1 MDRILIP
8 FRQNKLL
15 NSLFLSNIF
24 VSFHYAL
31 VIYTNSSLLKIYFTE
46 SQISSLYVIGSIL
59 NVILLLNVSKILER
73 ISNYAFASLVILIE
87 LLAVF
92 GLVFFSTPLLVAICF
107 VTHLTAISVLLF
119 SMDVFVE
126 SVSNDET
133 ITGSIRGTYL
143 TITNIMIVLAPL
155 SISFLIKGSDYS
167 LVYIISSLLMIPLYF
182 LIKKFKYVKE
192 IKIHHIKIQQTVR
205 EYIKSKDLY
214 NIFIAHTLLQL
225 FYGFMVIYMPIYLQK
240 YIQFSWSEIGVIFT
254 IMLLPFVLFEL
265 PVGEMADD
273 KYGEKE
279 FLTIGFLIMG
289 LFTLV
294 ISFLVVKSF
303 WIWAVILF
311 MTRVGASLVEVS
323 TESYFF
329 KKVTKEQTD
338 VISLFRVSRP
348 LALVL
353 APIIATVALQF
364 ISFQYIFVLVGT
376 IMLIGTHYSLALKDT
391 K

>member
-31 VIYTNSSLLKIYFTE
+31 VIYTNSSLLKIYFSE

-73 ISNYAFASLVILIE
+73 ISNYAFASLVILVE

-92 GLVFFSTPLLVAICF
+92 GLVFFSTPLLIAICF

-155 SISFLIKGSDYS
+155 SISFLIKDSDYS

-192 IKIHHIKIQQTVR
+192 IKIHHIKIQQTVK

-214 NIFIAHTLLQL
+214 NIFVSHTLLQL
-225 FYGFMVIYMPIYLQK
+225 FYGFMVIYMPIHLQQ
-240 YIQFSWSEIGVIFT
+240 YIQFSWAEIGVIFT
-254 IMLLPFVLFEL
+254 IMLLPFVIFEL

-279 FLTIGFLIMG
+279 FLTIGFIIMG
-289 LFTLV
+289 LFTLI
-294 ISFLVVKSF
+294 ISFMTVKSF
-303 WIWAVILF
+303 WTWAVILF
-311 MTRVGASLVEVS
+311 MTRVGASLVEIS

-364 ISFQYIFVLVGT
+364 ISFQYIFVLVGI
-376 IMLIGTHYSLALKDT
+376 IMLTGTYCSLALKDT